1 MTLSLLNSDVAEVIA
16 AAVFIAFAAERL
28 VEYFS
33 APLFDRYAPTH
44 AWLQMYL
51 VAVVGG
57 ALSYLA
63 GVNLFGGIFANPL
76 VGVVVSALV
85 VGGGSEF
92 LHQFIG
98 AMDRANR
105 G

>member
-1 MTLSLLNSDVAEVIA
+1 MTLSLLSADAATVIA

-33 APLFDRYAPTH
+33 APLFERYAPDH

-51 VAVVGG
+51 VAIVGG
-57 ALSYLA
+57 ILSYLA
-63 GVNLFGGIFANPL
+63 RINLFGEIFTVEL

-98 AMDRANR
+98 AMDRTNR
-105 G
+105 E